1 MDFITLI
8 HYINTNRADIEE
20 FPIFALFFCTKK
32 TCVLAKISIK
42 LTIKWWKVVDSV
54 NQVVESGEK
63 WNEMDF
69 RDTKVV
75 HIG

>member
-1 MDFITLI
+1 MKYITKQKNLYIVDFITLI

-42 LTIKWWKVVDSV
+42 LTIKWWKVVA
-54 NQVVESGEK
+54 NGLK
-63 WNEMDF
+63 W
-69 RDTKVV
+69 
-75 HIG
+75 

>member
-42 LTIKWWKVVDSV
+42 LTIKWWKMVA
-54 NQVVESGEK
+54 NGLK
-63 WNEMDF
+63 W
-69 RDTKVV
+69 
-75 HIG
+75 